1 VFAGAAWSCARGVA
15 LMAFLAG
22 LGCSPAAGQQEAP
35 VTIQVNSSVQS
46 TGGSNGTQVAA
57 AVPASGAVVWLT
69 RREATGD
76 TTADGATAAAAA
88 KPRPRITQHNKQFEP
103 HLLVVQVGTVIEF
116 PNRDPFFH
124 NVFSQFDGKRFD
136 LGLYEAGSTNSV
148 KFDRLG
154 VSFLFCNIHPEMSAV
169 VVTVDT
175 PYYAV
180 ADRSGRAVI
189 ANVPDGSYDLH
200 VWSERAVAED
210 MKKPKRTVV
219 ISATNRNLPPLLI
232 ANNPNFTAAHKNK
245 YGQDYVPPDNNGYS
259 H

>member
-1 VFAGAAWSCARGVA
+1 
-15 LMAFLAG
+15 M
-22 LGCSPAAGQQEAP
+22 
-35 VTIQVNSSVQS
+35 
-46 TGGSNGTQVAA
+46 
-57 AVPASGAVVWLT
+57 
-69 RREATGD
+69 
-76 TTADGATAAAAA
+76 
-88 KPRPRITQHNKQFEP
+88 
-103 HLLVVQVGTVIEF
+103 LVVQVGTVIDF

-148 KFDRLG
+148 KFDRVG

-180 ADRSGRAVI
+180 ADHSGRAAI

-200 VWSERAVAED
+200 VWSERAVSED
-210 MKKPKRTVV
+210 MKKPKRTVA
-219 ISATNRNLPPLLI
+219 ISAANRNLPPLLL
-232 ANNPNFTAAHKNK
+232 ANNPNFTTAHKNK
-245 YGQDYVPPDNNGYS
+245 YGQDYVPPQNNGYS